1 MNRGNCDSF
10 ALSISHSLVSLL
22 YLTLAFSVA
31 LFLWY
36 TLAHIK
42 HTFLIIHG
50 ELGEVEIK
58 LKKRPL
64 TWQGSIAGLMS
75 NALLSLSSSVHL
87 IGSLLQCCLH
97 GPPLPGQ

>member
-10 ALSISHSLVSLL
+10 ALSISLSLVSLL

-31 LFLWY
+31 LFLRY

-58 LKKRPL
+58 LKKTTVNL
-64 TWQGSIAGLMS
+64 AGLY
-75 NALLSLSSSVHL
+75 
-87 IGSLLQCCLH
+87 CWTDE
-97 GPPLPGQ
+97 